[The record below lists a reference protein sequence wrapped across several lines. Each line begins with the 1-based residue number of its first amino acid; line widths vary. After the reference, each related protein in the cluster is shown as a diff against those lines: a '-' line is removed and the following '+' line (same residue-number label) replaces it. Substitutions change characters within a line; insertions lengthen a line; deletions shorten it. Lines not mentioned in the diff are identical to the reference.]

1 MKDSK
6 EKGHYRSC
14 AFQKKFRKPI
24 TERQIAV
31 PAEEVFADLA
41 PHHGAAAG
49 LLYGHA
55 ARWAQLD
62 TWRLRVGVGDHEGVV
77 LAADL
82 SRVPGTVAEAAELR
96 ETGGARH
103 GRALAD
109 PGPGKLRL
117 GVAGADLANSLAAG
131 RGTPGPA
138 GVQPN
143 LLVQLG
149 GSVLDQQGG
158 AHQALQLGLVQYSLF
173 ERVSI
178 KS

>member
-1 MKDSK
+1 M
-6 EKGHYRSC
+6 
-14 AFQKKFRKPI
+14 
-24 TERQIAV
+24 

-49 LLYGHA
+49 LLDGHA
-55 ARWAQLD
+55 ACWAQLD

-77 LAADL
+77 FSADL
-82 SRVPGTVAEAAELR
+82 FRVPGTEAEAAELR
-96 ETGGARH
+96 ETCGARH

-117 GVAGADLANSLAAG
+117 GGAGADLANSFAAG

-138 GVQPN
+138 GVQPH
-143 LLVQLG
+143 LPVELG

-158 AHQALQLGLVQYSLF
+158 THQALQLGLVQHSLC
-173 ERVSI
+173 ERVSF